1 MSSFHV
7 FCAVKDVK
15 EQTISIEDVQIGDRI
30 IIRPGG
36 KVPVDGKILTGE
48 AAINEATVTGE
59 PTPAQ
64 KGAQDEVFSGTI
76 VDNGYIEIEAEKV
89 GSDTT
94 FARIIELVEEAQD
107 TQSEREKFLN
117 KFANIYTPAIV
128 VLSIIVYI
136 IMQDLHIAITFLVIA
151 CPGALVIG
159 VPVSNVAGIG
169 NGAKNGALIKGGEVM
184 DDLAEVDTILFDKT

>member
-48 AAINEATVTGE
+48 AAINEATETGE
-59 PTPAQ
+59 PTPA
-64 KGAQDEVFSGTI
+64 KKSAQDEVFSGTI

-94 FARIIELVEEAQD
+94 FARIIELVEATKD
-107 TQSEREKFLN
+107 TNYKREYYIN
-117 KFANIYTPAIV
+117 KFATIY
-128 VLSIIVYI
+128 
-136 IMQDLHIAITFLVIA
+136 
-151 CPGALVIG
+151 
-159 VPVSNVAGIG
+159 
-169 NGAKNGALIKGGEVM
+169 
-184 DDLAEVDTILFDKT
+184 